1 MELGDRPLV
10 GKPDLTIFTEPHI
23 LIFKANGAK
32 QGPYGKCR
40 VKGIHMNN
48 GSIKVLLVEDDPAQA
63 RAIRDLLAR
72 AAGIN
77 PSITVATSLKE
88 TLSVLKNNADHDVI
102 LLDLELVD
110 SNGLDT
116 LKKVIASEP
125 AKPVVVITGRHE
137 EAIGIQAINLGAQ
150 DYIIK
155 GDFTGLQLS
164 SRIKFALER
173 YHLHADLKKH
183 SNTIDLLMKAFQQA
197 TDPIVITDTKGNIEY
212 VNAAFSTTTKYSL
225 SEIIGQ
231 NPRVLKSGKHN
242 AAFYKSLWDT
252 IIAGDPWHG
261 ELINKKKSGELYEQE
276 LTISPIKD
284 AGGKITNFV
293 AFMKDVS
300 IQKRT
305 ESKLAKIEREDA
317 INRQELEKLRAEMES
332 QKNSMLAGYSS
343 VAAKMAGL
351 TLLRERAPKVFERFR
366 DTYAELLE
374 KYLEALALQ
383 GKKPHDEIAAL
394 AEQIGNGTCG
404 PRDVIDIHLEAVS
417 QKCLDAHPARVK
429 ALTLEGRLLALEVM
443 GHLVDYYRRGGTLKH
458 GYQ

>member
-1 MELGDRPLV
+1 
-10 GKPDLTIFTEPHI
+10 
-23 LIFKANGAK
+23 
-32 QGPYGKCR
+32 
-40 VKGIHMNN
+40 MNN
-48 GSIKVLLVEDDPAQA
+48 GSIKVFLVEDSPQQA

-72 AAGIN
+72 ATGIN
-77 PSITVATSLKE
+77 PDITVATSLKE
-88 TLSVLKNNADHDVI
+88 TLSVLKDNADHDVI

-110 SNGLDT
+110 SNGLET
-116 LKKVIASEP
+116 LKKVIAANP
-125 AKPVVVITGRHE
+125 GRPVVVITGRHE
-137 EAIGIQAINLGAQ
+137 EAIGIQAISLGAQ

-183 SNTIDLLMKAFQQA
+183 SNTIDLLMKAFQQS

-212 VNAAFSTTTKYSL
+212 ANDAFSTTTKYSP

-231 NPRVLKSGKHN
+231 NPRVLKSGKHS

-261 ELINKKKSGELYEQE
+261 ELINKKKSGELYEQD
-276 LTISPIKD
+276 LTISSIKD
-284 AGGKITNFV
+284 AGGTITNFV
-293 AFMKDVS
+293 AFMKDVT
-300 IQKRT
+300 IQKQT

-317 INRQELEKLRAEMES
+317 INRQALKQIRSELEG
-332 QKNSMLAGYSS
+332 QKNSMLGGYSS

-351 TLLRERAPKVFERFR
+351 SSLRERTPNVFE
-366 DTYAELLE
+366 DLTNKYAELLE
-374 KYLEALALQ
+374 EYLEALTVQ
-383 GKKPHDEIAAL
+383 GKKPHDKIAVL

-417 QKCLDAHPARVK
+417 RKCLDAHPARIK

-443 GHLVDYYRRGGTLKH
+443 GHLVDYYRRGGTLKP